1 MKLLIPFL
9 FTIHFLLNKRKYVIK
24 TAMKLFFTNLLK
36 INSVTVTEI
45 KYVFNYCYL

>member
-24 TAMKLFFTNLLK
+24 TAMFFTNLIK
-36 INSVTVTEI
+36 INSVTEI